1 MCLIKA
7 HVVKSSVRK
16 LDMLTRINIVRNH
29 KGTIR
34 NKKLEWSLPLPFNKA
49 LVCEILHIIKI
60 QLSILGKKK
69 KPGTDRIRHLTTGSC
84 ADKNS

>member
-7 HVVKSSVRK
+7 HVFKSLVRK

-29 KGTIR
+29 KGAIR
-34 NKKLEWSLPLPFNKA
+34 NKKWEWSLALPFNKA
-49 LVCEILHIIKI
+49 PVCEILHVIKI
-60 QLSILGKKK
+60 QLSIWGEK
-69 KPGTDRIRHLTTGSC
+69 KPGTDRIHHLTTGSC